1 MMKNKMP
8 VKEFLPLLG
17 VTAAAFIFNVSCQ
30 AEIIKRTDESAS
42 AVAMS
47 IFSGIFNM
55 GIALGTMFG
64 GTICTRLSIAD
75 IGFGGAVIAL
85 ARVFVLH
92 LRRSSEIQAGIKLK
106 RTSLEV
112 RFIFNSFHLNGL
124 CSTERF

>member
-17 VTAAAFIFNVSCQ
+17 VTAAAFIFNTSCQ

-55 GIALGTMFG
+55 GIALGTVRRNDLHPTFNRRHRIRRRG
-64 GTICTRLSIAD
+64 YRP
-75 IGFGGAVIAL
+75 